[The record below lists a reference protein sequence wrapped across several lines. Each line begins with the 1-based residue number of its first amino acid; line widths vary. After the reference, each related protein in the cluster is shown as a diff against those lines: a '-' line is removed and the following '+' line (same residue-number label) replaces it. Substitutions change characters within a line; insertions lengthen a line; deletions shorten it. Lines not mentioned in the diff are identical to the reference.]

1 METNKNRWLIA
12 LSAVAIHLSIGSVYA
27 YSVYQNPLNDTV
39 GWAISD
45 VSLAFTVAIFFLGM
59 SAAFLGFFVEKYG
72 PRISGFVA
80 ATLFGIGTLGAGW
93 SIQLE
98 SLPMF
103 IAFYGVI
110 GGIGLGIGY
119 ITPVSTLVKWFPDR
133 RGLATGMAVLGFGAG
148 SLITSPVAE
157 ILMGAFSIPA
167 TFYILGV
174 AYIIMMVAG
183 ASYLKRPPEGWKPAA
198 MIEKEKQQKEDSAN
212 DTEEEK
218 KEKKKEEPAG
228 DLSQLKANEA
238 IKTLR
243 FYLLWLIMF
252 INISAGIM
260 LLAVA
265 SSMTQEITGS
275 TAATAATVVG
285 IMGLFNGLGRII
297 WASASDYLGRTNV
310 FTIFFAVQVAAFFVL
325 PLVTNVILFAI
336 LLCIIIS
343 CYGGGFACLPAYIG
357 DLFGTKQLGAI
368 HGYLLT
374 AWAMAGIAG
383 PTIVST
389 VVEATDSY
397 AISFYIVNIML
408 IVALGC
414 AILLRFNVKKVRRQ
428 SQTEAA

>member
-198 MIEKEKQQKEDSAN
+198 MIEKEKQQKEENED

-218 KEKKKEEPAG
+218 KEAEPEG

-243 FYLLWLIMF
+243 FYLLWMIMF

-285 IMGLFNGLGRII
+285 AMGLFNGLGRII

-310 FTIFFAVQVAAFFVL
+310 FTIFFAIQVAAFFVL

-357 DLFGTKQLGAI
+357 DLFGTKQLGAV

-414 AILLRFNVKKVRRQ
+414 AILLRFNVKKVRRE